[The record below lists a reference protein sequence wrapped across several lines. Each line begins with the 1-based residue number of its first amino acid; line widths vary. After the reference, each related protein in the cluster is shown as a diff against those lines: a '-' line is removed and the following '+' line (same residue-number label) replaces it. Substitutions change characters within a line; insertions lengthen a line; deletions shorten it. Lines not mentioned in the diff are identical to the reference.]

1 VVQDDVACATVDA
14 KPHRAAV
21 VPAAALGTRR
31 GKSSR
36 AVPAR
41 LREKLVWPARN
52 DRVTGRWWPVVGP
65 TKPQPDVGD
74 EALLLVRGACREIPA
89 RSARR

>member
-1 VVQDDVACATVDA
+1 MVQDDVACATVDA
-14 KPHRAAV
+14 KRHRAAV

-31 GKSSR
+31 GRSSR

-41 LREKLVWPARN
+41 LSEKLVWPARN

-65 TKPQPDVGD
+65 TKPQPDLGD
-74 EALLLVRGACREIPA
+74 EALLLVRGAYREIPA